1 MIRFLLTCV
10 AAFALLAVAT
20 QAPAQDDAATR
31 PDTRPDTRPG
41 DPATTRPASVAGR
54 ITEVVCYE
62 QTALVTR
69 EVPVPAGAGRSEI
82 VVGPL
87 PPSLQPGTLYA
98 EANADGQLR
107 VLSTRYR
114 QRIERTATDE
124 EVQRLQ
130 AEIEALR
137 LDIKC
142 VQARR
147 EALQSNLQLVSR
159 LENFAANSISAD
171 AADGDVD
178 AEAFIQF
185 ADYLSGRQ
193 RELREEAVAIEA
205 ELAEIQEAINFTQ
218 QKLSEAQAAGDR
230 IVREAV
236 VVVDNAGGEADTV
249 QLAYLVSAA
258 GWRPSY
264 RVRASEAGD
273 AATLEYLAGVFQQTG
288 EDWRNVQL
296 TLSTA
301 SPRLNAAPPELEP
314 VAVTLVPGDSPEQ
327 AQQRLQEATQ
337 SLKAAREELQQA
349 QQGYEQAQGQRGGYG
364 GGGGGF
370 GGGGGGGGFGGAG
383 GEAERARDET
393 AGGAA
398 VLNRAAARVLEA
410 EVLGDTPAERDSTDS
425 LTEGQSVTYKLDGTV
440 TVPWRD
446 EEQLLEIARVE
457 FDPEVYY
464 KAVPVLTPNVYRVA
478 SLTNPADRG
487 LVLLPGPAGVYLGG
501 DFVGRTALPL
511 VAAGQQ
517 FEVGLGVDPQL
528 TITRELI
535 DRDAE
540 VRGGNQVRRVAY
552 LVRIESFKEEAVPVR
567 LWERLPTPP
576 QDNARSIAI
585 ELVEGADRLS
595 EDAEYLR
602 TERPDGLLR
611 WDLTV
616 APNEPTEV
624 RFAYTLAFDRTLE
637 IGGFETK

>member
-1 MIRFLLTCV
+1 MNQTSITRI
-10 AAFALLAVAT
+10 AAIVLLALAT
-20 QAPAQDDAATR
+20 RVPAQTDAATQ
-31 PDTRPDTRPG
+31 
-41 DPATTRPASVAGR
+41 PATRATQPATRPAAVAGR

-69 EVPVPAGAGRSEI
+69 EVPVPAGGGRSEI
-82 VVGPL
+82 VIGPL
-87 PPSLQPGTLYA
+87 PPSLQPGSLYA
-98 EANADGQLR
+98 EADGEGQLR

-114 QRIERTATDE
+114 QRVERTATDE
-124 EVQRLQ
+124 EVRALQ
-130 AEIEALR
+130 ERIEGLR
-137 LDIKC
+137 LDIRR
-142 VQARR
+142 VTARR
-147 EALQSNLQLVSR
+147 EALQSNLQLMSR
-159 LENFAANSISAD
+159 LENFAASSITAD
-171 AADGDVD
+171 AADGNID

-185 ADYLSGRQ
+185 ADYLSGKQ
-193 RELREEAVAIEA
+193 RELREEAVAVEA
-205 ELAEIQEAINFTQ
+205 QLEEIQETITFAERQLN
-218 QKLSEAQAAGDR
+218 EARAKGDQ

-236 VVVDNAGGEADTV
+236 VVVDNADGQAANVE
-249 QLAYLVSAA
+249 LAYLVSAA

-264 RVRASEAGD
+264 RVRASESAD
-273 AATLEYLAGVFQQTG
+273 AATLEYLAGIQQQTG
-288 EDWRNVQL
+288 EDWQNVRL

-314 VAVTLVPGDSPEQ
+314 VAITLVPGGSPEQ
-327 AQQRLQEATQ
+327 AQQRLQQATQ
-337 SLKAAREELQQA
+337 SLKAARKELQQA
-349 QQGYEQAQGQRGGYG
+349 QQGYEQAPAQVGGGYG
-364 GGGGGF
+364 GGGG
-370 GGGGGGGGFGGAG
+370 AEA
-383 GEAERARDET
+383 EAERLRAAPE
-393 AGGAA
+393 AGAA

-410 EVLGDTPAERDSTDS
+410 EVLGETPAERDSAAG

-446 EEQLLEIARVE
+446 DEQLLEIARLEV
-457 FDPEVYY
+457 DPEVYH

-478 SLTNPADRG
+478 ALTNPADRG

-528 TITRELI
+528 TVTRELV

-540 VRGGNQVRRVAY
+540 VRRVAY
-552 LVRIESFKEEAVPVR
+552 VVRIESFKDEAVPVR
-567 LWERLPTPP
+567 LWDRLPTAPN
-576 QDNARSIAI
+576 DNARAIAV

-595 EDAEYLR
+595 DDPEYLR

-616 APNEPTEV
+616 APDEPTEV